1 MMSQKFFQIIR
12 PVRVHLK
19 MDKVDLK
26 KNIVK
31 KTIFLQSTHH
41 VDMKN
46 VVECLKEFFA
56 YFNALET

>member
-12 PVRVHLK
+12 PVHVHLK

-26 KNIVK
+26 KNTVK
-31 KTIFLQSTHH
+31 KFIFLQFSHQ

-46 VVECLKEFFA
+46 VVECQKDFLPISK
-56 YFNALET
+56 L